1 MTTPVAQNPAG
12 PPAMDSVSGGTRP
25 TDDVSIRDVTPG
37 QWRAF
42 WAVFL
47 GWIVD
52 SFDFNIL
59 AFILIDI
66 QQSFTIDRAAVGL
79 LGTITLVMRLVGG
92 TIAGTMADKYGRKLP
107 LTLSI
112 IWFSVFAALCGF
124 STSYAMLFALRALFG
139 LGMGGEWAAGMPLVL
154 EHWPKKLRGLVS
166 GLMLGGWYWGYLL
179 AAAVFQFIYPLFN
192 DTPDFA
198 WRTMFWVCIIP
209 ALLTLWIRSGVTESP
224 VWLER
229 QRKLKASGGLAVEP
243 KLSFFR
249 IFHPDLIATTVQTT
263 LVIGSFMCIYY
274 SLNFWYPTFLRDAG
288 RTNLLPFLAAFNI
301 GAIAGTATWGR
312 LSEGRL
318 GRRGAFTATLILGPA
333 SLPFFLYGGS
343 TETLVVGAFTMGFF
357 GMGVWGMAPAY
368 TVERFPTAV
377 RGVGPGFTYHAGAAI
392 GALMPWL
399 LGEMQDRGISAV
411 NGMAMTMVASAVL
424 AMVMV
429 WIGPETRGRDFNDE
443 R

>member
-1 MTTPVAQNPAG
+1 MTTPVAQTPAG
-12 PPAMDSVSGGTRP
+12 SPTIGSATLP

-59 AFILIDI
+59 AFIVIDI
-66 QQSFTIDRAAVGL
+66 QESFTIDRALAGL

-154 EHWPKKLRGLVS
+154 EHWPRKLRGLVS

-192 DTPDFA
+192 DTPDLA
-198 WRTMFWVCIIP
+198 WRTMFWVCIVP
-209 ALLTLWIRSGVTESP
+209 ALLTLWIRSGVPESP

-229 QRKLKASGGLAVEP
+229 QRKLKESGGLEREP
-243 KLSFFR
+243 RLSLWR
-249 IFHPDLIATTVQTT
+249 IFHPGLLFTTIQTT

-343 TETLVVGAFTMGFF
+343 TETLVIGAFTMGFF

-368 TVERFPTAV
+368 TVERFPTGV

-411 NGMAMTMVASAVL
+411 NGMSMTMVASAVL

-429 WIGPETRGRDFNDE
+429 WMGPETRGRDFNE
-443 R
+443 